1 MPTFSSAGLSAAS
14 TAVLPVASIIAAAK
28 PASLFF
34 KNMDCLQRNYKLQ
47 NNSIAQTAARCQVI
61 KTFVDF
67 IKREGLAQKLVDRQ
81 AALLVQVDIAC
92 DIDGRHTRALVAAL
106 VLAFFTHPLL
116 QRKLKASPSIGQAGI
131 DGGPATCSHF

>member
-1 MPTFSSAGLSAAS
+1 MPTFSSAGFSAAS
-14 TAVLPVASIIAAAK
+14 TAVLPAASIIAATR
-28 PASLFF
+28 PATLFF

-81 AALLVQVDIAC
+81 AAILVQVDIAC
-92 DIDGRHTRALVAAL
+92 DIDGRHTRAQVAAL
-106 VLAFFTHPLL
+106 DLAFFTHHLR
-116 QRKLKASPSIGQAGI
+116 QRQLKARPRIGQAGS
-131 DGGPATCSHF
+131 DGG

>member
-14 TAVLPVASIIAAAK
+14 TAVLPVASIIAATR
-28 PASLFF
+28 PATLFF

-81 AALLVQVDIAC
+81 AAILLQVDIAC
-92 DIDGRHTRALVAAL
+92 DIEIGRAHVCTPVNHAHLVCC
-106 VLAFFTHPLL
+106 FLL
-116 QRKLKASPSIGQAGI
+116 DINK
-131 DGGPATCSHF
+131 